1 MNLEIFYITLMPK
14 DYVKS
19 NRKQLDMEQLQ
30 DLRFTMVME
39 LGATRV
45 SVRDLLNWRGESSHE
60 RKDGSVIELDR
71 VAGENVDLQINGKV
85 MAKGEVVVMNNHL
98 GFRLVTLLNPEERLK
113 NL

>member
-1 MNLEIFYITLMPK
+1 MPK

-45 SVRDLLNWRGESSHE
+45 SVRDLLNWRGESAPE

>member
-1 MNLEIFYITLMPK
+1 
-14 DYVKS
+14 
-19 NRKQLDMEQLQ
+19 MEQLQ

-39 LGATRV
+39 LGSTKV
-45 SVRDLLNWRGESSHE
+45 TVRDLLNWRGSQKDQ
-60 RKDGSVIELDR
+60 KDGSVIELDR

>member
-1 MNLEIFYITLMPK
+1 MLKE
-14 DYVKS
+14 YVKS
-19 NRKQLDMEQLQ
+19 NRKSLDMEQLQ
-30 DLRFTMVME
+30 DLRFPMVME
-39 LGATRV
+39 LGSTMIT
-45 SVRDLLNWRGESSHE
+45 VRDLLNWQ
-60 RKDGSVIELDR
+60 KGSVIELDR

>member
-1 MNLEIFYITLMPK
+1 MPK

-30 DLRFTMVME
+30 DLRFPMVME
-39 LGATRV
+39 LGSTKVTIRE
-45 SVRDLLNWRGESSHE
+45 LLNWQH
-60 RKDGSVIELDR
+60 GSVIELDR

-113 NL
+113 SL